1 MKGKS
6 EMNIVLSG
14 ISILTGFLIGCIA
27 AARMSAELKN
37 LSELYD
43 ALETLKNHICTYS
56 SGLHE
61 AIVNGELDKKCALF
75 SVIAEKLTIRRTDGV
90 FSEAI
95 DGSPYNSEI
104 KMSLLRLFD
113 AISQS
118 EEAEIRKNF
127 DITIITVQKY
137 KNEAQIKKEKD
148 APLCKK
154 VGLLVGIGAAIL
166 II

>member
-27 AARMSAELKN
+27 AARVSAELKN

-61 AIVNGELDKKCALF
+61 AIVNGELDKKCSLF
-75 SVIAEKLTIRRTDGV
+75 RVISEDLASRRTNGV

-95 DGSPYNSEI
+95 ESSPYNPEI
-104 KMSLLRLFD
+104 KMSLSRLFE

-118 EEAEIRKNF
+118 EESEIRKNF

-154 VGLLVGIGAAIL
+154 VGLLIGIGAAIL
-166 II
+166 NI

>member
-1 MKGKS
+1 
-6 EMNIVLSG
+6 
-14 ISILTGFLIGCIA
+14 
-27 AARMSAELKN
+27 
-37 LSELYD
+37 
-43 ALETLKNHICTYS
+43 
-56 SGLHE
+56 
-61 AIVNGELDKKCALF
+61 
-75 SVIAEKLTIRRTDGV
+75 
-90 FSEAI
+90 
-95 DGSPYNSEI
+95 
-104 KMSLLRLFD
+104 MSLLRLFD